1 MKRIAIVG
9 NIGSGKSFVAKN
21 FKFPIF
27 DADREVDKIYKKN
40 KLCFRKLK
48 KALPKYIHSFPVN
61 KINIANA
68 ILKNS
73 KNLKKIINII
83 HPEVRRKMNL
93 FLKKNNNRK
102 IVILDIPLFLE
113 NKLNKKNDILIFV
126 DASKKEIYKRL
137 KQRKNFNLKLF
148 KILLKFQLPLEIKKK
163 KSQYIIKNNFTKKP
177 LKNNII
183 KILKKIKND

>member
-40 KLCFRKLK
+40 KFCFRKLK
-48 KALPKYIHSFPVN
+48 KALPKYVHSFPINKVN
-61 KINIANA
+61 ITNA
-68 ILKNS
+68 ILKNK

-93 FLKKNNNRK
+93 LLKKNNK
-102 IVILDIPLFLE
+102 KKMVILDIPLFLE

-126 DASKKEIYKRL
+126 DASKKEIFKRL

-163 KSQYIIKNNFTKKP
+163 KSQYIIKNNFTKKS

-183 KILKKIKND
+183 KILNKIKND

>member
-40 KLCFRKLK
+40 KFCFRKLK
-48 KALPKYIHSFPVN
+48 KALPKYVHSFPINKVN
-61 KINIANA
+61 ITNS
-68 ILKNS
+68 ILKNK

-93 FLKKNNNRK
+93 FLKKNNK
-102 IVILDIPLFLE
+102 KKMVILDIHLFLE

-126 DASKKEIYKRL
+126 DASKKEIFKRL

-163 KSQYIIKNNFTKKP
+163 KSQYIIKNNFTKKS

-183 KILKKIKND
+183 KILNKIKND

>member
-27 DADREVDKIYKKN
+27 DADREVDRIYKKN
-40 KLCFRKLK
+40 KFCFRKLK

-83 HPEVRRKMNL
+83 HPEVRHKMNL

>member
-9 NIGSGKSFVAKN
+9 NIGSGKSFVARN

-27 DADREVDKIYKKN
+27 DADREVDRIYKKN
-40 KLCFRKLK
+40 KFCFRKLK

-163 KSQYIIKNNFTKKP
+163 KIPIYNKK
-177 LKNNII
+177 
-183 KILKKIKND
+183 

>member
-40 KLCFRKLK
+40 KFCFRKLK
-48 KALPKYIHSFPVN
+48 KALPKYVHSFPINKVN
-61 KINIANA
+61 ITNA
-68 ILKNS
+68 ILKNK

-93 FLKKNNNRK
+93 FLKKNNK
-102 IVILDIPLFLE
+102 KKMVILDIPLFLE

-126 DASKKEIYKRL
+126 DASKKEIFKRL

-163 KSQYIIKNNFTKKP
+163 KSQYIIKNNFTKKS

-183 KILKKIKND
+183 KILNNIKND

>member
-40 KLCFRKLK
+40 KFCFRKLK
-48 KALPKYIHSFPVN
+48 KALPKYVHSFPINKVN
-61 KINIANA
+61 ITNA
-68 ILKNS
+68 ILKNK

-93 FLKKNNNRK
+93 FLKKNN
-102 IVILDIPLFLE
+102 
-113 NKLNKKNDILIFV
+113 
-126 DASKKEIYKRL
+126 
-137 KQRKNFNLKLF
+137 
-148 KILLKFQLPLEIKKK
+148 KKK
-163 KSQYIIKNNFTKKP
+163 WLY
-177 LKNNII
+177 
-183 KILKKIKND
+183 

>member
-27 DADREVDKIYKKN
+27 DADREVDRIYKKN
-40 KLCFRKLK
+40 KFCFRKLK

-83 HPEVRRKMNL
+83 HPEVRHKMNL
-93 FLKKNNNRK
+93 FLKNNNNRK

>member
-40 KLCFRKLK
+40 KFCFRKLK
-48 KALPKYIHSFPVN
+48 KALPKYVHSFPINKVN
-61 KINIANA
+61 ITNA
-68 ILKNS
+68 ILKNK

-93 FLKKNNNRK
+93 FLKKNNK
-102 IVILDIPLFLE
+102 KKMVILDIPLFLE

-126 DASKKEIYKRL
+126 DASKKEIFKRL

-163 KSQYIIKNNFTKKP
+163 KSQYIIKNNFTKKS

-183 KILKKIKND
+183 KILNKIKND

>member
-27 DADREVDKIYKKN
+27 DADREVDRIYKKN
-40 KLCFRKLK
+40 KFCFRKLK

>member
-40 KLCFRKLK
+40 KFCFRKLK
-48 KALPKYIHSFPVN
+48 KALPKYVHSFPINKVN
-61 KINIANA
+61 ITNA
-68 ILKNS
+68 ILKNK

-93 FLKKNNNRK
+93 FLKKNNK
-102 IVILDIPLFLE
+102 KKMVIFDIPLFLE

-126 DASKKEIYKRL
+126 DASKKEIFKRL

-163 KSQYIIKNNFTKKP
+163 KSQYIIKNNFTKKS

-183 KILKKIKND
+183 KILNKIKND

>member
-9 NIGSGKSFVAKN
+9 NIGSGKSFVARN

-27 DADREVDKIYKKN
+27 DADREVDRIYKKN
-40 KLCFRKLK
+40 KFCFRKLK

-83 HPEVRRKMNL
+83 HPEVRHKMNL
-93 FLKKNNNRK
+93 FLKNNNNRK

-137 KQRKNFNLKLF
+137 KQRRNFNLKLF

>member
-40 KLCFRKLK
+40 KFCFRKLK
-48 KALPKYIHSFPVN
+48 KALPKYVHSFPINKVN
-61 KINIANA
+61 ITNS
-68 ILKNS
+68 ILKNK

-93 FLKKNNNRK
+93 FLKKNNK
-102 IVILDIPLFLE
+102 KKMVILDIPLFLE

-126 DASKKEIYKRL
+126 DASKKEIFKRL

-163 KSQYIIKNNFTKKP
+163 KSQYIIKNNFTKKS

-183 KILKKIKND
+183 KILNKIKND

>member
-40 KLCFRKLK
+40 KFCFRKLK
-48 KALPKYIHSFPVN
+48 KALPKYVHSFPINKVN
-61 KINIANA
+61 ITNA
-68 ILKNS
+68 ILKNK

-93 FLKKNNNRK
+93 FLKKNNK
-102 IVILDIPLFLE
+102 KKMVILDIPLFLE
-113 NKLNKKNDILIFV
+113 NKLNKKTDILIFV
-126 DASKKEIYKRL
+126 DASKKEIFKRL

-163 KSQYIIKNNFTKKP
+163 KSQYIIKNNFTKKS

-183 KILKKIKND
+183 KILNKIKND